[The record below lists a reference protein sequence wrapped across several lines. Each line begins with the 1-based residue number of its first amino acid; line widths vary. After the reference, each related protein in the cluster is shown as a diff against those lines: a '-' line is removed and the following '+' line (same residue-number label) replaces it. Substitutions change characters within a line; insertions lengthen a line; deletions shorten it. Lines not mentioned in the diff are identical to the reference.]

1 MWKPSYTDMA
11 NDKGPRMLNT
21 IRKKVLSV
29 SSTSETDWNSSSR
42 KLRKKLLT
50 LCLAWYLRR
59 SAAMPAMAFK
69 SEGDH
74 PRSSIWRSYSSLST
88 RYAVSGFLVIASYSS
103 FCRFSEYSRMFS
115 VWPSII
121 LWQPVTTGLMIPLI
135 VPRTNVGKNMMH
147 TPRQKGLKSG

>member
-1 MWKPSYTDMA
+1 
-11 NDKGPRMLNT
+11 MLNT
-21 IRKKVLSV
+21 IRKKVLNV
-29 SSTSETDWNSSSR
+29 SSISDTDWNSSSR
-42 KLRKKLLT
+42 KLRKKMLT

-115 VWPSII
+115 VWPSMI